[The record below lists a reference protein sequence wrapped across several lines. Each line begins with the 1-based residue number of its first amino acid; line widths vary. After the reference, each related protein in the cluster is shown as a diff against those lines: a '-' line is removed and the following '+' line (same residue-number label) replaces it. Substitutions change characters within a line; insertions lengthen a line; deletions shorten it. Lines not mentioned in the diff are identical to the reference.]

1 MIGRLEAGEALA
13 AIERAAISHNL
24 GFEREADRKEAIA
37 RLERR
42 ASGTPEPA
50 PLKADPADLAA
61 MGIAV
66 QPAEGA
72 EIENLEAWLGSE
84 ARDG

>member
-24 GFEREADRKEAIA
+24 GFAREADRTEAIA

-42 ASGTPEPA
+42 AAGTPEPA
-50 PLKADPADLAA
+50 PVKADPADLAA

-66 QPAEGA
+66 QPGEGA
-72 EIENLEAWLGSE
+72 AIENLDAWLGREVS
-84 ARDG
+84 DG

>member
-13 AIERAAISHNL
+13 EIERAAMSRDL
-24 GFEREADRKEAIA
+24 GFAREADRKAAIA

-42 ASGTPEPA
+42 ASGAPA
-50 PLKADPADLAA
+50 PAPVEADPGDLAA

-66 QPAEGA
+66 QTVDGPA
-72 EIENLEAWLGSE
+72 IDSLDQWLGREVS
-84 ARDG
+84 DG

>member
-13 AIERAAISHNL
+13 AIERAALSHNL

-42 ASGTPEPA
+42 ASGAPDPA
-50 PLKADPADLAA
+50 PVKAEPADLAA
-61 MGIAV
+61 MGIGV
-66 QPAEGA
+66 QPGDGA
-72 EIENLEAWLGSE
+72 VIADLDAWLGREVS
-84 ARDG
+84 DG